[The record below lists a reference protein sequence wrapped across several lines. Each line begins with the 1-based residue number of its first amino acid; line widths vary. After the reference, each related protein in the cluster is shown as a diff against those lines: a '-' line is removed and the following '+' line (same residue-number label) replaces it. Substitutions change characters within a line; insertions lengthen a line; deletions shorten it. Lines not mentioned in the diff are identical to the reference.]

1 MGKDRDERKKK
12 DKVSKSDKKEKKHR
26 KEKHKKDSKEKDKD
40 KHHRHRKDHA
50 VVGTNNASTVDSTN
64 ATVPLLTVDDFYLR
78 HEEFRVWL
86 HLKERSFEDLSSE
99 QAHQVFEE
107 EFIKQFNKGKLPSMF
122 YPQTQIPGGS
132 VNSIPTELREA
143 AMKTKHKWNLKVT
156 DRDRQQQ
163 EQVSGEVS
171 RKTRV
176 NTDNAWVHMA
186 PAPAPP
192 TATGRGV
199 VSEPSRCTTSAAAAA
214 ASFSGSSSSSSSSK
228 PQVTYHQSQSQS
240 QQSQQFARQKAAASE
255 YLDNHAAAGSSDRRE
270 ATMQK
275 RDAVGQKMHA
285 ASR

>member
-1 MGKDRDERKKK
+1 MGKDKDERKKK
-12 DKVSKSDKKEKKHR
+12 DKISKSDKKEKKHR
-26 KEKHKKDSKEKDKD
+26 KEKHKKDSKD
-40 KHHRHRKDHA
+40 KHKEKEKHHRKDH
-50 VVGTNNASTVDSTN
+50 VVSSSNVSDGSSN
-64 ATVPLLTVDDFYLR
+64 TVPQLTADDFYIR

-86 HLKERSFEDLSSE
+86 HLKERCFEDLSSE
-99 QAHQVFEE
+99 QAHQVFDE

-132 VNSIPTELREA
+132 VNGIPTELREA

-186 PAPAPP
+186 PVPV
-192 TATGRGV
+192 T
-199 VSEPSRCTTSAAAAA
+199 EPSRCTTSAVAAATTY
-214 ASFSGSSSSSSSSK
+214 SGSSSSSSSSSSQSK
-228 PQVTYHQSQSQS
+228 PQAT
-240 QQSQQFARQKAAASE
+240 QQSQHFARQKAAAAE
-255 YLDNHAAAGSSDRRE
+255 YLDNYGSGRGSDRRE
-270 ATMQK
+270 AAMQK
-275 RDAVGQKMHA
+275 RDTVGQKIHA

>member
-1 MGKDRDERKKK
+1 MGKDKDERKKK
-12 DKVSKSDKKEKKHR
+12 DKVSKSDKKEKKHNK
-26 KEKHKKDSKEKDKD
+26 KEKHKKDKDKD

-50 VVGTNNASTVDSTN
+50 VSSSNVSGGSSSAVDLVDS
-64 ATVPLLTVDDFYLR
+64 TVPLLTADDFYLR

-107 EFIKQFNKGKLPSMF
+107 EFIKQFNKGKLPAMF
-122 YPQTQIPGGS
+122 YPAQVPGGS

-186 PAPAPP
+186 PAPAPS
-192 TATGRGV
+192 TAT
-199 VSEPSRCTTSAAAAA
+199 SSA
-214 ASFSGSSSSSSSSK
+214 GSSSSQSK
-228 PQVTYHQSQSQS
+228 PQATHHQSQSQH
-240 QQSQQFARQKAAASE
+240 FARQKAAAAE
-255 YLDNHAAAGSSDRRE
+255 YLDNHAAGSGGSDRRE
-270 ATMQK
+270 AAMQK